1 MLMFA
6 ALVGSITFAAE
17 TVAKSVTSPK
27 VENQQSALS
36 EAIGK
41 LKKSELSKVVQD
53 ASRVFQETNKAL
65 LFLQR
70 GQKEEA
76 SVILN
81 RMASELDK
89 LVNEYG
95 LIKVPIDVRFVE
107 FSGITDLDLAWKY
120 NKQVKKL
127 VAGNDFVDARPL
139 LALLRNE
146 IDVITTYMPLGLYR
160 DAIKLAIKLLNEG
173 KIDSAVLAVQSA
185 LGTLEV
191 ETVIV
196 PKPIIEAQI
205 LLERAEKLYKVNPEG
220 AKRLVE
226 RVKYNLKLTVALGYV
241 SSEEEL
247 KPLIEKLNEVET
259 AISSNA
265 VNTKQKFEEA
275 KQKLQE
281 VRKEST
287 KQR

>member
-1 MLMFA
+1 MVGKKLLMFA

-81 RMASELDK
+81 RVASELDK

-95 LIKVPIDVRFVE
+95 LIRVPIDVRFVE

-173 KIDSAVLAVQSA
+173 KIDYHPVAFVGDVVGTGSSRKSAANSVIWHIGNDIEGVPNKRNGGLR
-185 LGTLEV
+185 LNK
-191 ETVIV
+191 ET
-196 PKPIIEAQI
+196 K
-205 LLERAEKLYKVNPEG
+205 
-220 AKRLVE
+220 
-226 RVKYNLKLTVALGYV
+226 
-241 SSEEEL
+241 EEL
-247 KPLIEKLNEVET
+247 RKIIKTRPKYRSRMRAQAFLLNSEGVK
-259 AISSNA
+259 IPGN
-265 VNTKQKFEEA
+265 
-275 KQKLQE
+275 
-281 VRKEST
+281 KEDIRCFS
-287 KQR
+287 KNFI